1 LGLSG
6 GGGGGLA
13 IGLAPTI
20 PGLQFAQGGLIGDRG
35 ISEQL
40 LRAMANERRDSGG
53 RDPRLVVANKDEMI
67 LNPAQTTAYRAM
79 AAMGSYSMGSAPNYG
94 AAVSAG
100 IRPSEPIIYRTEIIN
115 QVEYVSRAELD
126 AGNERNRQALV
137 EYDRQV
143 QDKSVHSINYRS
155 SMGLRR

>member
-1 LGLSG
+1 
-6 GGGGGLA
+6 
-13 IGLAPTI
+13 
-20 PGLQFAQGGLIGDRG
+20 
-35 ISEQL
+35 
-40 LRAMANERRDSGG
+40 MAGERRDSGG

-100 IRPSEPIIYRTEIIN
+100 IRPSEPIVYRTEIIN